1 MGCSFLFLFFLQA
14 TPTIS
19 QRPKT
24 ASIPYKTTGM
34 KGLYEPWYCG
44 TVGNKIDP
52 SRKLFNRAGS
62 FIVVQ
67 EAF

>member
-1 MGCSFLFLFFLQA
+1 MGCSFLFLFYFLQA

-34 KGLYEPWYCG
+34 KGCG